1 MLHCNMNTLT
11 QRNALEDMLADMRH
25 ARRKG
30 DLGRL
35 AFVAYCEV
43 RRWARDA
50 GKTAIA
56 EHASELI
63 VASPFA
69 SKSLFLEQVDSL
81 IHELEE
87 VGPSLDELP
96 VDAVKQTG
104 SALST
109 NGARSP

>member
-11 QRNALEDMLADMRH
+11 QRNALEDMLADLRY

-50 GKTAIA
+50 GKTDIA

-69 SKSLFLEQVDSL
+69 SKSHFLEQVDSL
-81 IHELEE
+81 IHELEA
-87 VGPSLDELP
+87 VGPKLDELP
-96 VDAVKQTG
+96 VGRVQQTG
-104 SALST
+104 PAPAAHRAEST
-109 NGARSP
+109 